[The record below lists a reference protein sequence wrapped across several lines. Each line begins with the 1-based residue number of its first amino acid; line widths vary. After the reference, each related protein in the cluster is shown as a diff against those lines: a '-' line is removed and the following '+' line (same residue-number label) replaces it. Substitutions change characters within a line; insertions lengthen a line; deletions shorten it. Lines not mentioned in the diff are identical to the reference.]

1 MNIVS
6 ILFPIGEFTYLN
18 PIVNARI
25 ELTDFAKIVFTP
37 LLQSPKTL
45 VK

>member
-1 MNIVS
+1 
-6 ILFPIGEFTYLN
+6 
-18 PIVNARI
+18 VNARI